1 MPKQNQHEM
10 PLDDILTGQECA
22 TGVQKNTG
30 FFCLISLR
38 DKKHFFDDEITIL
51 ADILFFY
58 IPKSKHVVIY
68 KICRGNIFVD
78 EWHTIL

>member
-1 MPKQNQHEM
+1 MPKQNLHEK
-10 PLDDILTGQECA
+10 PLDDIFTGQECA

-51 ADILFFY
+51 ADILFSN
-58 IPKSKHVVIY
+58 IPKSKHLVIFE
-68 KICRGNIFVD
+68 IFWENIFDD

>member
-1 MPKQNQHEM
+1 M

-22 TGVQKNTG
+22 TGVKKNTG

-51 ADILFFY
+51 ADILYFLTSL
-58 IPKSKHVVIY
+58 KV
-68 KICRGNIFVD
+68 NI
-78 EWHTIL
+78 